1 MRRVFVLL
9 AFAGSMLFASAAMA
23 APAVVSVDMQKVLT
37 QSEPG
42 RQAAAHLEEVRKVLQ
57 KGFDELKEAHKN
69 APEEERN
76 KIYADGLARLNRQM
90 ALEQQSALS
99 AVNDVVV
106 EEIEKWRQKNGMSL
120 VISRAAVITGDF
132 VKADYTNTILS
143 AVNKRQVEFAD
154 LPVVKVTS
162 PKK

>member
-1 MRRVFVLL
+1 
-9 AFAGSMLFASAAMA
+9 
-23 APAVVSVDMQKVLT
+23 MQ
-37 QSEPG
+37 
-42 RQAAAHLEEVRKVLQ
+42 
-57 KGFDELKEAHKN
+57 D

-106 EEIEKWRQKNGMSL
+106 EEIEKWRQKNGVSL

-143 AVNKRQVEFAD
+143 AVNKRQVKFAD